1 MQIRV
6 HLIVP
11 GSARL
16 RSKQRL
22 APCRV
27 LAWGGGESACGRGG
41 GVLRL
46 LLGPVLTHKGGGSL
60 ARAALGA
67 LGALVAAAPPGGGRA
82 ALFPVLTSGA
92 H

>member
-1 MQIRV
+1 MKTRV
-6 HLIVP
+6 RLIVP
-11 GSARL
+11 ESARL

-27 LAWGGGESACGRGG
+27 LAWAGDESACGRGG

-46 LLGPVLTHKGGGSL
+46 LLGPVLAHKGGGSL
-60 ARAALGA
+60 AHAALGA
-67 LGALVAAAPPGGGRA
+67 LGALVAAAPPGRGRT